1 MLTSIY
7 ILRPAG
13 LHIGMK
19 KILSV
24 IMTLVTG
31 GVSVSLLGL
40 GIHGAEAARG
50 VVRGIALN

>member
-1 MLTSIY
+1 
-7 ILRPAG
+7 
-13 LHIGMK
+13 MK